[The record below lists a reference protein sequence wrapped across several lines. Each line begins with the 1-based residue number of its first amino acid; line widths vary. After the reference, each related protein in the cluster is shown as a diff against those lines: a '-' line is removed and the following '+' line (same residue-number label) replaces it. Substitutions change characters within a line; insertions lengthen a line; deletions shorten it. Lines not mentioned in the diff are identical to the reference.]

1 MIIIDTERFD
11 CVFELTLQ
19 TTMSGLLVI
28 HIGRLETYLINVIYW
43 AQLNLRIGVFA
54 ISTVYYYA
62 NFSCYLP
69 LF

>member
-1 MIIIDTERFD
+1 MIIIERFD

-43 AQLNLRIGVFA
+43 AQLNLRISVFA
-54 ISTVYYYA
+54 ISTVYYA

-69 LF
+69 PFESL

>member
-1 MIIIDTERFD
+1 MIIIERFD

-43 AQLNLRIGVFA
+43 AQLNLRIVFA
-54 ISTVYYYA
+54 ISTVYYA

-69 LF
+69 PF